1 MRMLHLV
8 PGLRLQGGPAIPR
21 FRGCRCYS
29 AHAGKGKDEMR
40 KFMVTVMA
48 VAVLGL
54 AGWGLWPRTASEAAE
69 SDGYLVLALSWT
81 PSWCASEG
89 DSRGAAR
96 CAQGAWAGWLVHGLW
111 PQHDSGGWPEFCP
124 TDHPAPSSAS
134 LRAMEDIMGAAGLAA
149 HQWRKHG
156 SCANMAPAQYFDQTR
171 RAFGALDFPPSLRA
185 DRTALRARPADLLA
199 EFRAANPEFG
209 PDMAVLTCRA
219 GQAQELRLCLRH
231 DLTPRPC
238 DDALLARAC
247 RAGQVE
253 LPALR

>member
-1 MRMLHLV
+1 
-8 PGLRLQGGPAIPR
+8 
-21 FRGCRCYS
+21 
-29 AHAGKGKDEMR
+29 MR
-40 KFMVTVMA
+40 KIMVGVLAMA
-48 VAVLGL
+48 ALGL
-54 AGWGLWPRTASEAAE
+54 AGWVLSPRATPEAAAT
-69 SDGYLVLALSWT
+69 DGYLVLAVSWT

-89 DSRGAAR
+89 DDRKAAR
-96 CAQGAWAGWLVHGLW
+96 CAPGAGAGWLVHGLW

-124 TDHPAPSSAS
+124 TDHPTPTSAN
-134 LRAMEDIMGAAGLAA
+134 LRAMEDIMGASGLAA

-156 SCANMAPAQYFDQTR
+156 SCTNLAPAQYFEQTR
-171 RAFGALDFPPSLRA
+171 RAFAALDFPPSLRA
-185 DRTALRARPADLLA
+185 EGRAQRIRPDDLMA
-199 EFRAANPEFG
+199 EFRAANPGIG

-231 DLTPRPC
+231 DLTPRRC